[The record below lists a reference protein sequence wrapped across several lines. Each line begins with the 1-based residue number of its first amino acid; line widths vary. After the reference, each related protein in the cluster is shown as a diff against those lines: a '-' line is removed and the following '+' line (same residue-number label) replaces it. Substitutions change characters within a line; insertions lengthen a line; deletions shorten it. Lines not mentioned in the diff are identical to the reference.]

1 MERRGSLRGESGNE
15 RTSVKMTDLSVAILQ
30 RVSSDV
36 SAFADGRD
44 IPKDTLDSFIVSL
57 EFVYRELVVME
68 TTSQLTDTQS
78 EAVAIVRTCLST
90 LRSIDELRT
99 YVATGSLHPVQP
111 VQTGLVG
118 RPSFQ
123 VSPDQLSFLVE
134 NGFSVPQMA
143 DMIGVS
149 VRTIR
154 RRMSEFGLS
163 IQAQYSTITNSEL
176 DRIVSEIQ
184 AQFPLCGNRQ
194 MQGHLLSRG
203 YRIQQSRIR
212 ESQRRVDPDGAIIK
226 AFACPQQT

>member
-1 MERRGSLRGESGNE
+1 MAE
-15 RTSVKMTDLSVAILQ
+15 TFQK
-30 RVSSDV
+30 
-36 SAFADGRD
+36 
-44 IPKDTLDSFIVSL
+44 TLNSFIVSL

-78 EAVAIVRTCLST
+78 EAVVIVRTCLST

-99 YVATGSLHPVQP
+99 YFETGSLHPVQP

-118 RPSFQ
+118 RPSFE
-123 VSPDQLSFLVE
+123 VSSDQLSFLVE

-154 RRMSEFGLS
+154 RSMSEFGLS
-163 IQAQYSTITNSEL
+163 IRAQYSNSEL
-176 DRIVSEIQ
+176 DRIVSEMQ
-184 AQFPLCGNRQ
+184 AQFPLCSTRQ

-203 YRIQQSRIR
+203 YCIQQSHIR
-212 ESQRRVDPDGAIIK
+212 ESQRRVDPDGAIIRRLHVLNRREYSVPSPRSLYHIDSHHK
-226 AFACPQQT
+226 LIRYSAPRHRCPF